1 LEKHKRKPE
10 ALRGWCIYWTVMA
23 LYTAGTQVSDRFVF
37 WLPMYSEAKVAFVV
51 YLWHPRTQ
59 GALYVYDAFV
69 APFLAKHETAIDRHI
84 DETRVSVGDVV
95 ARRARATSSSLRA
108 RSLRRRSRRC
118 RRARRGD
125 RGVGSARGAPRRRR
139 RWRTPGDRSRT
150 KRATR
155 KGGRSSAFRARSGQ
169 VARASSARRRDTG

>member
-1 LEKHKRKPE
+1 MEKHKRKPE

-69 APFLAKHETAIDRHI
+69 APFLARHETAIDRHI
-84 DETRVSVGDVV
+84 DETRVSVGDVI
-95 ARRARATSSSLRA
+95 ARRARAAVEFAREKFAAHREEEDPKRVAEIIA
-108 RSLRRRSRRC
+108 RSK
-118 RRARRGD
+118 AD
-125 RGVGSARGAPRRRR
+125 V
-139 RWRTPGDRSRT
+139 RWILEKYAKTDIP
-150 KRATR
+150 A
-155 KGGRSSAFRARSGQ
+155 GR
-169 VARASSARRRDTG
+169 

>member
-1 LEKHKRKPE
+1 MEKHKRKPE

-69 APFLAKHETAIDRHI
+69 APFLARHETAIDRYI

-95 ARRARATSSSLRA
+95 ARRARDAIEFAREKFAAALSALPQGAQRGQGGGFGA
-108 RSLRRRSRRC
+108 RS
-118 RRARRGD
+118 ATEAAAM
-125 RGVGSARGAPRRRR
+125 VYARGP
-139 RWRTPGDRSRT
+139 
-150 KRATR
+150 K
-155 KGGRSSAFRARSGQ
+155 Q
-169 VARASSARRRDTG
+169 N

>member
-84 DETRVSVGDVV
+84 DETRVSVGDVG
-95 ARRARATSSSLRA
+95 ARRARDVVEFAREKFAAALTALPQGAQRGQGGGFGA
-108 RSLRRRSRRC
+108 RS
-118 RRARRGD
+118 ATEAAAMAY
-125 RGVGSARGAPRRRR
+125 ARGP
-139 RWRTPGDRSRT
+139 
-150 KRATR
+150 K
-155 KGGRSSAFRARSGQ
+155 Q
-169 VARASSARRRDTG
+169 N